1 MCFTGTRRLGTCCEL
16 GFTELAQFVLLC
28 NVNAVND
35 SLYLSCFYRSV
46 VKSRHL
52 WKWSRQKDFVN
63 DLCGT
68 DEPLSSSSRSCTELK
83 WSELRTLLNQRLPTK
98 DTDRPIT
105 PL

>member
-1 MCFTGTRRLGTCCEL
+1 MLFTGTGRLATRCEL

-35 SLYLSCFYRSV
+35 SCFYRSV

-68 DEPLSSSSRSCTELK
+68 DEPLSSLSGSYTGLK
-83 WSELRTLLNQRLPTK
+83 WSELRTLLNQRLPHE
-98 DTDRPIT
+98 RH
-105 PL
+105 